1 MQPAYK
7 MVRQSKDVREKVEM
21 FIQNFDDGLL
31 VLDPYDMKIKFN
43 NADDTKTGTLTEWI
57 LQAIRDYEEN
67 KNNKLDGDR
76 FAKVCLDWI
85 RVGYANNVIKE
96 GTGLLGRFE
105 ELATQYARLKEE
117 HGILQNSYADLEHKH
132 VSLKQRKDT
141 ETQKRLR

>member
-7 MVRQSKDVREKVEM
+7 MVRQSKGIREKVEM

-43 NADDTKTGTLTEWI
+43 NADNTQTGTLTEWI

-67 KNNKLDGDR
+67 KNNKLVGDR

>member
-67 KNNKLDGDR
+67 KNNKLVGDR

-96 GTGLLGRFE
+96 GTSLLGRFE
-105 ELATQYARLKEE
+105 ELATQYDKLKEE

>member
-7 MVRQSKDVREKVEM
+7 MVRQSKGIREKVEM

-43 NADDTKTGTLTEWI
+43 NADNTQTGTLTEWI

-67 KNNKLDGDR
+67 KNNKLVGDR

-96 GTGLLGRFE
+96 GTSLLGRFE
-105 ELATQYARLKEE
+105 ELATQYDKLKEE